1 MTFIVVISGVVSW
14 YNCGNIWCLVSGSLR
29 WCVDGVVGAAAAP
42 TKFCVPCVW
51 MYRCADVTRQCVC
64 VCVVCVV
71 CVYILT

>member
-42 TKFCVPCVW
+42 HKILCSL
-51 MYRCADVTRQCVC
+51 RLDVQMR
-64 VCVVCVV
+64 
-71 CVYILT
+71 